1 MYFFALAMALKIEL
15 KVASPL
21 LRISTV
27 LLRERSALLLFRS
40 KVINGLTASMS
51 SFFSSSVFL
60 IRCFWSS
67 LMYCNHLKSPS
78 PFMENILIFR

>member
-1 MYFFALAMALKIEL
+1 MYFLALAMALKIEL

-27 LLRERSALLLFRS
+27 LFRERRALLLFRS
-40 KVINGLTASMS
+40 NVINGFTASMS
-51 SFFSSSVFL
+51 SFFNNSAFL

-67 LMYCNHLKSPS
+67 LMYCNHLKSPK